1 MKKIGVILLTLA
13 ILLSACGKAATTDHS
28 ARSENKEQ
36 GHAGHESSESAAD
49 TEGIQAVFKL
59 SPDPV
64 QAKQETEM
72 TIQIL
77 DKNGKS
83 VDDFDLNHEKKMHLI
98 LVSQDLAYYKHLHPT
113 YQGKGL
119 FTIRAALPAGGN
131 YKLFADFKPSGL
143 AQIVKSYVIKAGGEA
158 APSKALQPD
167 SKLTATVNGMEISL
181 AVDHLMAGMD
191 LDLTYTFKDA
201 ATKAPITNLQPYL
214 GAVGHVVIL
223 DEKAD
228 QYLHVH
234 PVDEKSAG
242 PEAKFKTSFPKSGI
256 YKIWGEFQRDG
267 QVITVPFVVKVP

>member
-1 MKKIGVILLTLA
+1 MKKIGVILLAAAL
-13 ILLSACGKAATTDHS
+13 LLSACGKTTTTEHPAHS
-28 ARSENKEQ
+28 ETKGQE
-36 GHAGHESSESAAD
+36 HAGHSSDEPAD
-49 TEGIQAVFKL
+49 KEGIQAVFKL
-59 SPDPV
+59 LSDPV

-77 DKNGKS
+77 DKDGKT
-83 VDDFDLNHEKKMHLI
+83 VDDFELNHEKKMHLI
-98 LVSQDLAYYKHLHPT
+98 LVSQDLFYYKHIHPT

-119 FTIRAALPAGGN
+119 FTIRTALPAGGN
-131 YKLFADFKPSGL
+131 YKLFADFKPSGQ
-143 AQIVKSYVIKAGGEA
+143 AQIVKSHEIKAGGEA
-158 APSKALQPD
+158 APTIALQPD
-167 SKLTATVNGMEISL
+167 SKLTATVNGIEISL
-181 AVDHLMAGMD
+181 AADHLMAGMD

-201 ATKAPITNLQPYL
+201 ATKAPIANLQPYL

-234 PVDEKSAG
+234 PVDEKSSG

>member
-1 MKKIGVILLTLA
+1 MKKIGVILLTAAL
-13 ILLSACGKAATTDHS
+13 LLSACGKTTTTEHPAHS
-28 ARSENKEQ
+28 ETKGQE
-36 GHAGHESSESAAD
+36 HAGHSSDEPAD
-49 TEGIQAVFKL
+49 KEGIQAVFKL
-59 SPDPV
+59 LSDPV

-77 DKNGKS
+77 DKDGKT
-83 VDDFDLNHEKKMHLI
+83 VDDFELNHEKKMHLI
-98 LVSQDLAYYKHLHPT
+98 LVSQDLSYYKHIHPT

-119 FTIRAALPAGGN
+119 FTIRTALPAGGN
-131 YKLFADFKPSGL
+131 YKLFADFKPSGQ
-143 AQIVKSYVIKAGGEA
+143 AQIVKSHEIKAGGEA
-158 APSKALQPD
+158 APTIALQPD
-167 SKLTATVNGMEISL
+167 SKLTATVNGIEISL
-181 AVDHLMAGMD
+181 AADHLMAGMD

-234 PVDEKSAG
+234 PVDEKSSG